1 METNGVNLVRF
12 EVVEGKYKDNIYDK
26 GKWQYYNQIQSN
38 CKKRIT

>member
-26 GKWQYYNQIQSN
+26 GKWQY
-38 CKKRIT
+38 